1 MIWLPPERYVILFV
15 RLEEDGKVLT
25 PEEVL
30 YKVGYY
36 TADMC
41 LWICYTSSDLRDPS
55 INT

>member
-1 MIWLPPERYVILFV
+1 MKAILEHGMKKSMIWLPPERYVILLF

-41 LWICYTSSDLRDPS
+41 L
-55 INT
+55 

>member
-1 MIWLPPERYVILFV
+1 MLCGNLVLKMIWLPPERHVILFV

-30 YKVGYY
+30 YKVGDY

-41 LWICYTSSDLRDPS
+41 L
-55 INT
+55 